1 MNKSSIKNNNGVAI
15 IIVMGAI
22 TIMTL
27 LLASFS
33 YFMSI
38 NKIRIYSNQDKR
50 QARLNAEAGLNMAMA
65 QLEIFKE
72 AFNLYQ
78 KNKSIQS
85 MIPFNV
91 LESALTQPFA
101 YPIPINKG
109 SLNLIQKTA
118 IEDFEESTKLKGSLL
133 MTISPITGF
142 INPNSLMII
151 QPNTNVE
158 NNLNQDTNGSD
169 DRPLHELMK
178 EELTRI
184 LENEIQKKIEND
196 DIFAERFSN
205 LEPEKLT
212 SELQYFVSNPSFFDS
227 VDKGEFEIL
236 YEDYRPKFAPMI
248 SKEEM
253 YLLAGW
259 PEEVVNLII
268 DRISPHNVTMIPLN
282 KIAKPHLRVL
292 FPKLAEEQIDDFFIQ
307 RDGDPK
313 EELPPTPIKN
323 IDDFKRVVK
332 MVSSISDSEIN
343 KRLDELKK
351 LGLELS
357 IASKIFK
364 VEITGTYRQISQ
376 TITTIIDLPVL
387 PTSLEK
393 KEETN
398 PSRSD
403 ENDGANNS
411 GSSTNTST
419 PPDQNNKEETPTELM
434 SPRIVEIFYR

>member
-259 PEEVVNLII
+259 TEEVVNLII

>member
-1 MNKSSIKNNNGVAI
+1 
-15 IIVMGAI
+15 MGAI

>member
-1 MNKSSIKNNNGVAI
+1 MKNGPLNNSSGVAI
-15 IIVMGAI
+15 VMVMAAVTII
-22 TIMTL
+22 TL
-27 LLASFS
+27 LLGSFT
-33 YFMSI
+33 YFTSI

-50 QARLNAEAGLNMAMA
+50 QARLTAEAGLNMAMA

-78 KNKSIQS
+78 KNKSVQS
-85 MIPFNV
+85 MIPFNL

-101 YPIPINKG
+101 YPIPVNED
-109 SLNLIQKTA
+109 SMNLIQKTA
-118 IEDFEESTKLKGSLL
+118 LEDFEKTTKLKGQLL

-151 QPNTNVE
+151 REDNSQNGNASF
-158 NNLNQDTNGSD
+158 NDQDKSD
-169 DRPLHELMK
+169 KQLHELMR

-184 LENEIQKKIEND
+184 LDLEIRTKIEND
-196 DIFAERFSN
+196 DIFAEKFSN
-205 LEPEKLT
+205 IDPEKLT
-212 SELQYFVSNPSFFDS
+212 SELQYFVSNPALFDS

-236 YEDYRPKFAPMI
+236 YENYRPKFAPMI

-259 PEEVVNLII
+259 PEEIVDLII
-268 DRISPHNVTMIPLN
+268 DRISPHNVTLIPLN
-282 KIAKPHLRVL
+282 KISKPHLRVL
-292 FPKLAEEQIDDFFIQ
+292 FPQLAEEQINDFFVQ

-323 IDDFKRVVK
+323 LDDFKRVIK
-332 MVSSISDSEIN
+332 MVSSISESEIN

-357 IASKIFK
+357 VASKVFK
-364 VEITGTYRQISQ
+364 IEITGTFGLVSQ
-376 TITTIIDLPVL
+376 TINAIVDLPVL

-393 KEETN
+393 KENSQPKDPELAN
-398 PSRSD
+398 EADPPPLPEESQPS
-403 ENDGANNS
+403 N
-411 GSSTNTST
+411 
-419 PPDQNNKEETPTELM
+419 QNKKEEKPTELM

>member
-1 MNKSSIKNNNGVAI
+1 LNKSSIKNNNGVAI